1 MGFIKRTNKKFDYSP
16 RYYENDKE
24 GSPFTM
30 EHKFD
35 KFRHT
40 VGSNKGLKG
49 NFSQAITELKES
61 RSKGANRV
69 ILLLIAVFVLLFLW
83 IIDFDLSIFS

>member
-1 MGFIKRTNKKFDYSP
+1 MGFIKRTNKKFDYAP
-16 RYYENDKE
+16 RHFESDKE
-24 GSPFTM
+24 GSPFAM

-49 NFSQAITELKES
+49 NFSQAMSELKDS
-61 RSKGANRV
+61 RFGNVNRI
-69 ILLLIAVFVLLFLW
+69 ILILITAFVLLFLW

>member
-1 MGFIKRTNKKFDYSP
+1 MGFIKRTNKKFDYAP
-16 RYYENDKE
+16 RHYESDKE
-24 GSPFTM
+24 GSPYAM

-40 VGSNKGLKG
+40 VGSSKGLKG
-49 NFSQAITELKES
+49 NFSQAMAELKDS
-61 RSKGANRV
+61 RSRGANRL
-69 ILLLIAVFVLLFLW
+69 ILLLILAFTLIFLW